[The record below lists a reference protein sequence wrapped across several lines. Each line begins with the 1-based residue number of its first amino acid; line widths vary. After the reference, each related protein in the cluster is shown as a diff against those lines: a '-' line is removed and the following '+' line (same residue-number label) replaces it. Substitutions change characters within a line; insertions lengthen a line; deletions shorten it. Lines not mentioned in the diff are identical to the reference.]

1 MPADW
6 YSGLQTYHSELSNG
20 AFRECSPVE
29 VIKIKI
35 RCLLIRIFPME
46 TRGLDFLT
54 VLLIGLVFGHTKPEV
69 EKYDNG
75 CS

>member
-1 MPADW
+1 
-6 YSGLQTYHSELSNG
+6 
-20 AFRECSPVE
+20 
-29 VIKIKI
+29 
-35 RCLLIRIFPME
+35 ME

-54 VLLIGLVFGHTKPEV
+54 VLLIGLVFGQVKPEV